1 MVHKHGVLHINL
13 YVVIITGKMRV
24 HVNQT
29 EKIET
34 QGGVKRHKNIPIKS
48 NE

>member
-1 MVHKHGVLHINL
+1 MAHKHGVLHINL

-34 QGGVKRHKNIPIKS
+34 QGRRQTAQEHS
-48 NE
+48 NKE